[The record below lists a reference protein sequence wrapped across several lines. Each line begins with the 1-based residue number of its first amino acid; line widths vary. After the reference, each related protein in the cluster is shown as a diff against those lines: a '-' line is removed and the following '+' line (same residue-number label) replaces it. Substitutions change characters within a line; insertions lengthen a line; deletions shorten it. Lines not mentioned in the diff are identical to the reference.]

1 VTAPVK
7 GQAAGDLERRL
18 AETVEAVGPYSRR
31 IYLRDGVWTREGF
44 DPGGDFR
51 LRWLLQLVGDLAP
64 KPISELRVLDLG
76 CEEGVFGVEFARHGA
91 EVVAV
96 DGRESNLIHTRFL
109 AEAVGVTDRFQTIRS
124 DVRELNPDEL
134 GRFDVVLCLGLLYH
148 LDRSDLL
155 PFARLLRSLS
165 GWGTVIQT
173 KIALR
178 ARQRFEA
185 EGRVYTGHSY
195 LEVLGLH
202 GTTAEENEAARKASL
217 TNPESFWLTRPSLVN
232 LLIDAGFT
240 SVVEHVGPYNQTAAE
255 DWVSMLA
262 APGETAEV
270 HSAPGAS
277 EYPPPRWDESRGR
290 IGHKNPIGSRRGWLR
305 YRLRRTRLWGHLRR
319 LRRR

>member
-1 VTAPVK
+1 VPPPLT
-7 GQAAGDLERRL
+7 GEAAGDLERRL
-18 AETVEAVGPYSRR
+18 AETVETVAPYSRR
-31 IYLRDGVWTREGF
+31 IYLRDGVWTREGG

-96 DGRESNLIHTRFL
+96 DGREANLNHTRFL
-109 AEAVGVTDRFQTIRS
+109 AEAVGVTDRFRAIRG
-124 DVRELNPDEL
+124 DVRRLNPDEL

-148 LDRSDLL
+148 LDKSDLL

-178 ARQRFEA
+178 PRQRFEA

-195 LEVLGLH
+195 LEPLGLH
-202 GTTAEENEAARKASL
+202 GTTAAENEAHRKASL

-240 SVVEHVGPYNQTAAE
+240 SVVEHVGPYTQTAAD
-255 DWVSMLA
+255 DWASMLA
-262 APGETAEV
+262 ASGEAAEV
-270 HSAPGAS
+270 YSVPGAS
-277 EYPPPRWDESRGR
+277 QYPPPRWDESRGR
-290 IGHKNPIGSRRGWLR
+290 MGHMNPISTRRGWVK
-305 YRLRRTRLWGHLRR
+305 YRLRRTRLWGRLRR
-319 LRRR
+319 LRSR